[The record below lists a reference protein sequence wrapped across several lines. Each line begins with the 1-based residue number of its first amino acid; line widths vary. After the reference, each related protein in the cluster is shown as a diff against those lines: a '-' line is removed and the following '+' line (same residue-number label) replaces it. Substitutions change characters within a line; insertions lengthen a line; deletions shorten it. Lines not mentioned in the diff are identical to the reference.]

1 MKPGGTGPRR
11 MVIFNRFTL
20 PGNTAYHVYVT
31 QLPCSVKNLDTDT
44 GTTRLIL
51 LKLCLHMFE
60 QSFEYKTMYS

>member
-11 MVIFNRFTL
+11 RLYI
-20 PGNTAYHVYVT
+20 AYHVYVT
-31 QLPCSVKNLDTDT
+31 QLPGSVKNLDTDT

-51 LKLCLHMFE
+51 LCLHMFE